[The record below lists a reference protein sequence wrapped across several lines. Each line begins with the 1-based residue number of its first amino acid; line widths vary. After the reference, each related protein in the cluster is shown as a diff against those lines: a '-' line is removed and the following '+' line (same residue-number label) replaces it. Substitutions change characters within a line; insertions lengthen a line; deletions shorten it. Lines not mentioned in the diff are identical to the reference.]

1 MLSEQTQSALHQAQ
15 LRYRA
20 QLQERAGELEKL
32 WQAAAA
38 GDEQCYTDLLHH
50 LHRLGGSA
58 GMYGFEELG
67 QTAKA
72 AYKGCQLLAP
82 GQQQSS
88 PSFQQLLSMM
98 RDMAAH

>member
-20 QLQERAGELEKL
+20 QLQERANDLEKL
-32 WQAAAA
+32 WQAAAD
-38 GDEQCYTDLLHH
+38 GDEESYTELLRH

-58 GMYGFEELG
+58 GMYGLETLG
-67 QTAKA
+67 QSAKA

-82 GQQQSS
+82 GQRQQS
-88 PSFQQLLSMM
+88 PSMQQLLKMM